1 MAESKESNFNNIIRK
16 IIKKSLFTE
25 RQIEI
30 ILNQKDLLESSFSI
44 SKGAYYRQVGQSREK
59 LVALFYSII
68 LLRGLGILLPD
79 DIDVISKL
87 SEQISVINESD
98 IFPEREDEVISVIE
112 KLIRQASNMWLVWF
126 DRNIQWMNECD
137 SEFKIVIDCVRL
149 LI

>member
-30 ILNQKDLLESSFSI
+30 ILNQKDLLDSSFSI
-44 SKGAYYRQVGQSREK
+44 SRGAYYRQVGQSKEK

-79 DIDVISKL
+79 DIDVMSKL
-87 SEQISVINESD
+87 SEQVSVINESD
-98 IFPEREDEVISVIE
+98 IFPEREDEVISVIDM
-112 KLIRQASNMWLVWF
+112 LVRQACNM
-126 DRNIQWMNECD
+126 
-137 SEFKIVIDCVRL
+137 
-149 LI
+149 